1 MENAKNKDSLFTR
14 IRKKFNERGLWQD
27 AFHRFFKNKL
37 AVVGLIISLIFIF
50 MTIFADVIAPYP
62 YDKQDYM
69 AISQAPSA
77 KHWMGTDS
85 LGRDIFSR
93 VIFGGRVSISISL
106 LVQLCALLI
115 GLPLGSWAGYYGG
128 KVDFIVMRLVD
139 ATMAFPSLLLA
150 ILIMVKMGPGYYN
163 VLLAMA
169 IVAWPSITRLVRGQF
184 LSLRE
189 REFVLAARSIGADE
203 KRIIFKH
210 ILPNALNP
218 IIVAVT
224 LGIPA
229 TIFRE
234 AGLSFIGIGI
244 VPPTPSWGQMVGS
257 EYMSIQA
264 YWWQSLCPAITLA
277 FAMLGFTLF
286 SNGLQDA
293 LTPKSDK
300 GG

>member
-1 MENAKNKDSLFTR
+1 MSKKDSKPGLFTR
-14 IRKKFNERGLWQD
+14 IRNKFNERGLWQD
-27 AFHRFFKNKL
+27 AFHRFFQNKL
-37 AVVGLIISLIFIF
+37 AIVGLIISLFFIF
-50 MTIFADVIAPYP
+50 TTIFADQVAPYP

-77 KHWMGTDS
+77 KHLMGTDS

-93 VIFGGRVSISISL
+93 VIYGGRISISISV
-106 LVQLCALLI
+106 LVQLFALLI
-115 GLPLGSWAGYYGG
+115 GLPLGAWAGYYGG
-128 KVDFIVMRLVD
+128 TVDFIVMRLVD

-163 VLLAMA
+163 VLIAMA

-189 REFVLAARSIGADE
+189 REFVMAARSIGADE

-210 ILPNALNP
+210 ILPNAMNP

-244 VPPTPSWGQMVGS
+244 VPPVPSWGQMVGS
-257 EYMSIQA
+257 DYMAIQA
-264 YWWQSLCPAITLA
+264 YWWQSICPALTLA

-293 LTPKSDK
+293 LTPRSSKD
-300 GG
+300 

>member
-1 MENAKNKDSLFTR
+1 MENTNTSPNLFTR
-14 IRKKFNERGLWQD
+14 IRNKFNERGLWQD
-27 AFHRFFKNKL
+27 ACHRFFKNKL
-37 AVVGLIISLIFIF
+37 AVVGLIISLIFII
-50 MTIFADVIAPYP
+50 MTIFADVFAPYP

-77 KHWMGTDS
+77 KHLMGTDD

-93 VIFGGRVSISISL
+93 VIYGGRISISISL
-106 LVQLCALLI
+106 LVQFFALLV
-115 GLPLGSWAGYYGG
+115 GLPLGAWAGYYGG
-128 KVDFIVMRLVD
+128 KTDFVIMRLVD

-150 ILIMVKMGPGYYN
+150 ILIMVKMGPGFYN
-163 VLLAMA
+163 VLIAMA

-189 REFVLAARSIGADE
+189 SEFVLAARSIGADE

-210 ILPNALNP
+210 ILPNSLNP

-257 EYMSIQA
+257 YYMSIQA
-264 YWWQSLCPAITLA
+264 YWWQSVCPALTLA
-277 FAMLGFTLF
+277 LAILGFTLL

-293 LTPKSDK
+293 LTPKSSK
-300 GG
+300 G